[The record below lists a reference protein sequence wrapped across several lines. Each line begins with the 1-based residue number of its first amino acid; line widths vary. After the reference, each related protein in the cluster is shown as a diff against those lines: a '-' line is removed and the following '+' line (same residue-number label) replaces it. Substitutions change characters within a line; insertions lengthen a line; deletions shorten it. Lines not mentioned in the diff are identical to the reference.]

1 MKQVVISVTVWSY
14 EKIEQIKNNLN
25 NSQSADRVS
34 IHYSYGQQ
42 SRETPGIFNLIL
54 TITPLVNQSITDTD
68 LGEIIRLMVSELSYL
83 IQINGIEIGK

>member
-25 NSQSADRVS
+25 NSQSVDRVS
-34 IHYSYGQQ
+34 IHYSYEKQ
-42 SRETPGIFNLIL
+42 SRETPGIFNLTLI
-54 TITPLVNQSITDTD
+54 ITPLVNQSITDTD